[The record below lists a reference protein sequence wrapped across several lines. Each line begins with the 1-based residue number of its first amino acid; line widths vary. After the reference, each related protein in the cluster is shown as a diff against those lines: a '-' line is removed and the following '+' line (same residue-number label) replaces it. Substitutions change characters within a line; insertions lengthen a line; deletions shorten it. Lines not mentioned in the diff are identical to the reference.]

1 MTKKYEDMVLELKEI
16 VQKIESGDASLD
28 ETISLY
34 EKGFELV
41 NQCEKA
47 LEEAELKV
55 SELFQER

>member
-1 MTKKYEDMVLELKEI
+1 MTKKYEDMILELKEI

-41 NQCEKA
+41 NQCEKV

-55 SELFQER
+55 SELFLER

>member
-1 MTKKYEDMVLELKEI
+1 MTKKYEDMILELKGI

-55 SELFQER
+55 SELFLER

>member
-16 VQKIESGDASLD
+16 VQKIESGDTSLD
-28 ETISLY
+28 ETILLY

-55 SELFQER
+55 SELFLER

>member
-1 MTKKYEDMVLELKEI
+1 MVLELKEI

-28 ETISLY
+28 ETILLY

-55 SELFQER
+55 SELFLER

>member
-55 SELFQER
+55 SELFLER

>member
-1 MTKKYEDMVLELKEI
+1 MTKKYEDLVLELKGI

-28 ETISLY
+28 ETILLY

-55 SELFQER
+55 SELFLER

>member
-1 MTKKYEDMVLELKEI
+1 MTKKYEDMILELKGI
-16 VQKIESGDASLD
+16 VQKIESGDTSLD

-55 SELFQER
+55 SELFLER